1 ENLVLGAKV
10 WLRIAVAIQAPAHR
24 ERRSLKD
31 KGHLVDRA
39 MAGRAANPLVDV
51 DAVIE
56 INVVGQAM
64 HFNPLN
70 GLVRAVAFP
79 NGFQITDVVEE
90 NGMAIHARLGGRNAR
105 ISRTL
110 HAGMTVAAVN
120 AFISHMV
127 LVAELY
133 GLIPG
138 HAFVGDIGRPRH
150 DQYAGQRQEPQNDR
164 SEQTKSR

>member
-1 ENLVLGAKV
+1 
-10 WLRIAVAIQAPAHR
+10 
-24 ERRSLKD
+24 
-31 KGHLVDRA
+31 

-56 INVVGQAM
+56 IHVIGQAM
-64 HFNPLN
+64 DFNPLD
-70 GLVRAVAFP
+70 GLVRAVTFP

-90 NGMAIHARLGGRNAR
+90 NGMAVHAGLGGRYAR
-105 ISRTL
+105 VSRTF
-110 HAGMTVAAVN
+110 HAGMTVAAVD

-138 HAFVGDIGRPRH
+138 HALVGDIR
-150 DQYAGQRQEPQNDR
+150 
-164 SEQTKSR
+164 